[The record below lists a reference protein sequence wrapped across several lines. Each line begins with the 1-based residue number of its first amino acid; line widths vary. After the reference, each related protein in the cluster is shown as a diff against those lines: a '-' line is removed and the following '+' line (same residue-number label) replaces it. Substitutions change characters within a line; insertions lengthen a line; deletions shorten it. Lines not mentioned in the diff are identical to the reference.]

1 MPSVPSVAL
10 GNIICDRMKKLIIA
24 VTLATIAIVATLNLH
39 AHGGQ
44 APAAPGGAGQND
56 PWASGT
62 FNDLKLR
69 HIGPALMSGRVNV
82 VAVHPEDK
90 QTWYI
95 GIASG
100 GVWKTTNAGT
110 SFTPIFQ
117 NEGSYSIG
125 TITIDRKNPSTI
137 WVGTGEA
144 NNQRSVGWGD
154 GIYRSD
160 DAGRSWRNLGL
171 KDSQHI
177 GRIVIDPRDSKVV
190 YVASYGPLWSSGGD
204 RGLYKTT
211 DGGANWAKLL
221 NISEH
226 TGISDIAMDP
236 NNPDVLI
243 ATAHQ
248 RRRHTWTL
256 IHGGPESGIHK
267 STDGGATWRR
277 VRAGLPGGDLGRIVP
292 AFSPAQKGLIY
303 AKVETAENTA
313 IYASTDSGDSWERR
327 ANVQAQPMYYE
338 NIHPDPRDPNKLY
351 VPTVQSQVSVD
362 GGRTFRGV
370 GERNKHVD
378 NHYIYID
385 PDNTN
390 HLLEGCDGGLYESWD
405 GGRIWRHFSNLSVT
419 QFYNVDVDNASP
431 IYNIY
436 GGTQDNSTL
445 GGPSRSKGPQG
456 STNSD
461 WFVVTGGDGFVSRI
475 DPTDPNIVYG
485 ESQYGGVVRLDRRT
499 SERVQIRPV
508 EDRGESALRFNWETP
523 FIISPHSNTR
533 LYFGAS
539 RLFRS
544 DDRGNSWKPISPD
557 LTRQTDRNTLPVM
570 GRLWTPE
577 AVAQHQSTA
586 TWGNISAISESRKRE
601 GLLYVGTDDGLVQ
614 ISMDGGANWRKSER
628 VAGLPDYGNYG
639 VYVNR
644 LYAGK
649 SDENVVYG
657 VWENTKNG
665 DFKPYLYKSTNRGG
679 SWESIAGDLPT
690 NGPVLSFA
698 EDYVNPNL
706 LFAGT
711 EFGVFFSVDGGRKWV
726 RMRGNFPTIAVRDMV
741 IQEREN
747 DLVLATFGRGFYVLD
762 DYTPLRTLAQS
773 TFDRDGH
780 IFPTKTATIETVET
794 GKSRGSQGD
803 NLWMSENRPLGAIL
817 TYWIKDTPQSQ
828 RQRRTLASR
837 GEIKEASQYP
847 TQQQLTAE
855 ADEEAP
861 QTFLTVTDST
871 GSVVR
876 RLTVP
881 GNRGIHRY
889 VWNLRGIAP
898 TTGGPGFGGGS
909 GDDDADAPIYAG
921 GTGGGPY
928 VAPGTYRIA
937 LSSRVGGN
945 TRALGDAQTLTIIA
959 DPGVPQLT
967 PQQRTTALTY
977 QENVARLQR
986 TFTGALE
993 QANAMRTRTQA
1004 VRRALVDSPADTKL
1018 MDLAV
1023 QFDRRVLAILR
1034 VLRGDETLRGTE
1046 SGSPTSTQARVNS
1059 AVQGSRGLSGLP
1071 TTTQQQNYTI
1081 ANEALTTQLPLIRTL
1096 DAELRK
1102 FEAQLEAA
1110 GVPYTTGRGPGQ
1122 L

>member
-1 MPSVPSVAL
+1 
-10 GNIICDRMKKLIIA
+10 MKKLIFALLLASIC
-24 VTLATIAIVATLNLH
+24 TLGIQAQNPPQPAA
-39 AHGGQ
+39 GQ
-44 APAAPGGAGQND
+44 TAPATAND

-62 FNDLKLR
+62 FDDLRLR
-69 HIGPALMSGRVNV
+69 AIGPALMSGRINN
-82 VAVHPEDK
+82 VAVHPHDK
-90 QTWYI
+90 QTWYVSA
-95 GIASG
+95 ASG

-110 SFTPIFQ
+110 TFAPVFQ
-117 NEGSYSIG
+117 NEGTYSIG
-125 TITIDRKNPSTI
+125 AVTIDQKNPNTI

-154 GIYRSD
+154 GVYRSD
-160 DAGRSWRNLGL
+160 DSGRTWRNLGL

-190 YVASYGPLWSSGGD
+190 YVAAYGPLWSGGGD

-211 DGGANWAKLL
+211 DGGANWTKIL
-221 NISEH
+221 NISEN

-236 NNPDVLI
+236 SDPDVLI

-248 RRRHTWTL
+248 RRRHTFTL

-277 VRAGLPGGDLGRIVP
+277 VRSGLPNGDLGRIVP
-292 AFSPAQKGLIY
+292 AFSAARKGLIY

-313 IYASTDSGDSWERR
+313 IYASNDSGDTWERR
-327 ANVQAQPMYYE
+327 GNVQAQPMYYE
-338 NIHPDPRDPNKLY
+338 NIHPDPKDADTLY
-351 VPTVQSQVSVD
+351 VPSVQTQVSLD

-378 NHYIYID
+378 NHVVWID
-385 PDNTN
+385 PDNTA
-390 HLLEGCDGGLYESWD
+390 HLLEGCDGGLYETWD
-405 GGRIWRHFSNLSVT
+405 GGRLWKHFSNLSVT

-431 IYNIY
+431 IYNVY

-445 GGPSRSKGPQG
+445 GGPSRSKGQG
-456 STNSD
+456 STNNE

-544 DDRGNSWKPISPD
+544 DDRGNTWKPISPD

-570 GRLWTPE
+570 GRIWAPE
-577 AVAQHQSTA
+577 AIAQHQSTA

-601 GLLYVGTDDGLVQ
+601 GLLYVGTDDGNVQ
-614 ISMDGGANWRKSER
+614 VSLDSGANWRKSER
-628 VAGLPDYGNYG
+628 IAGLPEYGGYG

-649 SDENVVYG
+649 HDENVAYG

-665 DFKPYLYKSTNRGG
+665 DFKPYLYKTTNRGG
-679 SWESIAGDLPT
+679 SWESIAGDLPA
-690 NGPVLSFA
+690 NAPVLSFA
-698 EDYVNPNL
+698 EDHVNPNL

-711 EFGVFFSVDGGRKWV
+711 EFGLYFSLDAGKKWV
-726 RMRGNFPTIAVRDMV
+726 RLRGNLPTIAVRDMV

-747 DLVLATFGRGFYVLD
+747 DLVLATFGRGFYILD
-762 DYTPLRTLAQS
+762 DYTPLRALSQS
-773 TFDRDGH
+773 TFDSDGH
-780 IFPTKTATIETVET
+780 IFPAKAAVIETIET
-794 GKSRGSQGD
+794 GRSRGSQGES
-803 NLWMSENRPLGAIL
+803 LWMAENRPLGAIF
-817 TYWIKDTPQSQ
+817 TYWIKDTPQSS

-837 GEIKEASQYP
+837 GEIKEGSQYP
-847 TQQQLTAE
+847 TQAQLTAE
-855 ADEEAP
+855 TDEEAP
-861 QTFLTVTDST
+861 ATFLTVMDST
-871 GSVVR
+871 GKVVR

-881 GNRGIHRY
+881 GTRGIHRY

-898 TTGGPGFGGGS
+898 TTAGPGFGGG
-909 GDDDADAPIYAG
+909 GNDDDDDAPAIQG

-928 VAPGTYRIA
+928 VIPGTYRVA
-937 LSSRVGGN
+937 LSRRVNGVTTN
-945 TRALGDAQTLTIIA
+945 LGEAQAITVSA
-959 DPGVPQLT
+959 DPALPQLT
-967 PQQRTTALTY
+967 PAQRTAAVQY
-977 QENVARLQR
+977 QENVAKLQR
-986 TFTGALE
+986 AFTGALE
-993 QANAMRTRTQA
+993 QANNMKTRTTA
-1004 VRRALVDSPADTKL
+1004 IRRALVDAPTDLKM
-1018 MDLAV
+1018 MDQAV
-1023 QFDRRVLAILR
+1023 AFDRRVLAIQR
-1034 VLRGDETLRGTE
+1034 ALRGDETLRGTE
-1046 SGSPTSTQARVNS
+1046 SGSPTTVQQRVNS
-1059 AVQGSRGLSGLP
+1059 AVAGSRGLSGVP
-1071 TTTQQQNYTI
+1071 TSTQQQNYTL
-1081 ANEALTTQLPLIRTL
+1081 ANEDLTAQVTAIRTL

-1102 FEAQLEAA
+1102 FEQQLEAA

-1122 L
+1122 H

>member
-1 MPSVPSVAL
+1 
-10 GNIICDRMKKLIIA
+10 MKKLALVLSLA
-24 VTLATIAIVATLNLH
+24 VLTFPGVSA
-39 AHGGQ
+39 Q
-44 APAAPGGAGQND
+44 QPAAPVAQPAAQAAGGPGNQD

-69 HIGPALMSGRVNV
+69 AVGPALMSGRVNV

-95 GIASG
+95 GVASG

-110 SFTPIFQ
+110 TFTPVFQ
-117 NEGSYSIG
+117 NEGTYSIG
-125 TITIDRKNPSTI
+125 TVTIDRKNPSTI
-137 WVGTGEA
+137 WVGSGEA

-154 GIYRSD
+154 GVYRSD
-160 DAGRSWRNLGL
+160 DAGRTWRNLGL

-190 YVASYGPLWSSGGD
+190 YVAAYGPLWSSGGD
-204 RGLYKTT
+204 RGVYKTT
-211 DGGANWAKLL
+211 DGGANWTKIL

-226 TGISDIAMDP
+226 TGISDVAMDP

-277 VRAGLPGGDLGRIVP
+277 IRTGLPGGDLGRIVP

-313 IYASTDSGDSWERR
+313 IYVSNDSGDSWERR

-338 NIHPDPRDPNKLY
+338 NIHPDPKNPEKLY
-351 VPTVQSQVSVD
+351 VPTVQSQVSTD

-378 NHYIYID
+378 NHYIWID
-385 PDNTN
+385 SDNTD

-405 GGRIWRHFSNLSVT
+405 GGRVWRHFSNLSVT
-419 QFYNVDVDNASP
+419 QFYNVDVDNSSP

-445 GGPSRSKGPQG
+445 GGPSRSKAAQG
-456 STNSD
+456 STNSE

-499 SERVQIRPV
+499 SERVQIRPA

-523 FIISPHSNTR
+523 FIISPHSPTR

-544 DDRGNSWKPISPD
+544 DDRGNTWKPISPD

-570 GRLWTPE
+570 GRIWTPE

-614 ISMDGGANWRKSER
+614 ISLDAGANWRKSER
-628 VAGLPDYGNYG
+628 VPGLPDYGNYG

-665 DFKPYLYKSTNRGG
+665 DFKPYLYRSTNRGG
-679 SWESIAGDLPT
+679 SWESIAGDLPA

-698 EDYVNPNL
+698 EDHVNPNL

-711 EFGVFFSVDGGRKWV
+711 EFGVFFSVDAGKKWV
-726 RMRGNFPTIAVRDMV
+726 RLRGNFPTIAVRDMV

-794 GKSRGSQGD
+794 GKGRGSQGD
-803 NLWMSENRPLGAIL
+803 NLWMAENRPLGAIL
-817 TYWIKDTPQSQ
+817 TYWIKDTAQSS

-837 GEIKEASQYP
+837 GEIKEGTQYP
-847 TQQQLTAE
+847 TQAQLTAE
-855 ADEEAP
+855 VDEEAP
-861 QTFLTVTDST
+861 QTFLTVTDSADK
-871 GSVVR
+871 VVR

-881 GNRGIHRY
+881 GGRGIHRY

-898 TTGGPGFGGGS
+898 TTGGGGFGGG
-909 GDDDADAPIYAG
+909 GGGGGDDDDADAPIYAG

-928 VAPGTYRIA
+928 VVPGTYRIA
-937 LSSRVGGN
+937 LSRRVNGN
-945 TRALGDAQTLTIIA
+945 TQALGEPQTINVVA

-967 PQQRTTALTY
+967 PQQRTAATAY
-977 QENVARLQR
+977 QENVAKLQR
-986 TFTGALE
+986 TLTGALE
-993 QANAMRTRTQA
+993 QANNMRTRTQA
-1004 VRRALVDSPADTKL
+1004 IRRALVDSPADAKL
-1018 MDLAV
+1018 MDLAG

-1034 VLRGDETLRGTE
+1034 TLRGDETLRGTE
-1046 SGSPTSTQARVNS
+1046 SGAPTSVQGRVNS
-1059 AVQGSRGLSGLP
+1059 AVQGSRGLSGVP
-1071 TTTQQQNYTI
+1071 TGTQQMNYNI
-1081 ANEALTTQLPLIRTL
+1081 ANDDLNAQVGLLRTL
-1096 DAELRK
+1096 EAELRK
-1102 FEAQLEAA
+1102 FEQQLEAA
-1110 GVPYTTGRGPGQ
+1110 GVPYTPGRWPGQ
-1122 L
+1122 N